1 MSHDNPDKPPDP
13 LAPEG
18 GLAGPVIA
26 DLITKEVE
34 ASRAKAASVQTRGL
48 AVISSSGTLVT
59 LLFGLSALATKAQDF
74 ALPAA
79 TKVPLYLAAV
89 FLALAAFV
97 AILTNA
103 PRKRDA
109 IALSTLRPLLE
120 EQHWHAPEVHA
131 QREVAKGQLTV
142 LEGERRVNVR
152 MAKQLQWAIA
162 FELLGIV
169 CVVGAVI
176 TLIAGT

>member
-1 MSHDNPDKPPDP
+1 MSDKEPVSPPSATP
-13 LAPEG
+13 AEG

-26 DLITKEVE
+26 DLIAKEVE
-34 ASRAKAASVQTRGL
+34 ASRAKAASVQARGL

-59 LLFGLSALATKAQDF
+59 LLFGLAALATKAQNF

-79 TKVPLYLAAV
+79 TKLPLYLAAG

-109 IALSTLRPLLE
+109 IPTSTLRPLLE
-120 EQHWHAPEVHA
+120 ETLWNAPAVQA
-131 QREVAKGQLTV
+131 QRQVAMSQLTV
-142 LEGERRVNVR
+142 FESERKVNVQ
-152 MAKQLQWAIA
+152 MARLLQVAIGL
-162 FELLGIV
+162 ELAGIV

-176 TLIAGT
+176 TLIAGA